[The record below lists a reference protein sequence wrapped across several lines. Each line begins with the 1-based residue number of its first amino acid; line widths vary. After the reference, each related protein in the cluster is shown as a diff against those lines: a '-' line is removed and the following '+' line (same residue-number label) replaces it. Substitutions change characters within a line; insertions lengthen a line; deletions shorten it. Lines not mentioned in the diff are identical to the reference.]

1 MFDWSDLRI
10 FLAVH
15 RTGSFSAAARQLRIN
30 ATTVGRR
37 IEALEAAL
45 GAALFDRMP
54 DGLRPTEAATEIR
67 VHAESM
73 EAQAFAIERKLGGRE
88 LAGGVVRITCSEVM
102 GARLLTP
109 LLSPLREHHPGLRIE
124 LGSTS
129 RNLDLVRREADL
141 ALRLGR
147 PVEATV
153 VARRLATIGFA
164 VYGTARVAGLPAE
177 ERRWVSF
184 DDSLAHVPESEWVE
198 TARGPHPPVFRSNST
213 AALLEAARAGIGLGL
228 LPCWLGEGAAE
239 LQRLGG
245 VVLRRELW
253 LVLHPQLRR
262 APLVRAVADHL
273 TEAIEA
279 RATLLAGEAA

>member
-88 LAGGVVRITCSEVM
+88 LAGGVV
-102 GARLLTP
+102 
-109 LLSPLREHHPGLRIE
+109 
-124 LGSTS
+124 
-129 RNLDLVRREADL
+129 
-141 ALRLGR
+141 
-147 PVEATV
+147 
-153 VARRLATIGFA
+153 
-164 VYGTARVAGLPAE
+164 
-177 ERRWVSF
+177 
-184 DDSLAHVPESEWVE
+184 
-198 TARGPHPPVFRSNST
+198 
-213 AALLEAARAGIGLGL
+213 
-228 LPCWLGEGAAE
+228 
-239 LQRLGG
+239 
-245 VVLRRELW
+245 LRRELW